1 MAVNNGGEIWVS
13 AGTYKPHTSDRN
25 TYFNIT
31 KSGIRICSVFL
42 GKEAQLSEIILGTNE
57 TILSGDLQGNDVNTI
72 NLASN
77 YGNTTRN
84 TDNSYR
90 IICYTNRRKF
100 TLRWFNYK

>member
-1 MAVNNGGEIWVS
+1 MEVKYGYPQELTNHTLQIEILILIS
-13 AGTYKPHTSDRN
+13 QSL
-25 TYFNIT
+25 
-31 KSGIRICSVFL
+31 VFVFVVFFL
-42 GKEAQLSEIILGTNE
+42 SKEAQLSEIILGTNE
-57 TILSGDLQGNDVNTI
+57 TSLSGDLQGNDVNTI

-100 TLRWFNYK
+100 TVRWFNYK